1 MIKYRNLKRYREIV
15 HVLFKYGFGYVVE
28 RTGLSRLFRG
38 EREFIA
44 YPRLSG
50 PERVR
55 KMLEELGPTFVKL
68 GQVLSV
74 RPDLIPLEYAIEFR
88 KLQDNVS
95 PLPFDVI
102 KSEIEKELKR
112 PVEDIFEDID
122 PNPIASASIAQVHK
136 GRLRNGG
143 NLVVLKVQRP
153 NIRKTIEA
161 DLDILYHLAGLIKK
175 HFAEEL
181 TYDPEEVVDE
191 FAYAIRKELDFE
203 NEKRNIKRFARFYE
217 NEPYLVVLRAYDE
230 YSTGK
235 LLVMDYVEGVKP
247 ESREA
252 LLKQGLDPDDVARKG
267 ALLVF
272 KQVFLVGFFHAD
284 PHPGNICIL
293 KDGRIAFL
301 DFGQVGRISDE
312 LASKLGDLLV
322 AFVRKDADAM
332 IDILIEIGVMESIPS
347 SGFRTELRDFIED
360 YYEIPLGE
368 IKLGEFIDELA
379 SLSLKYNLRL
389 PRELVLL
396 SKALATIEGV
406 GAQISP
412 EFNFLDVVKEHMA
425 ELFKKRYSRGK
436 FSAMWRHGLREL
448 DRAFLRFPYA
458 LSSILRI
465 LESGK
470 ITVKVESAGRD
481 EIAESLKGLTK
492 GVILA
497 SLFLG
502 FAYLLPKL
510 STARLKDI
518 AVLAFF
524 SFAGFLAG
532 LIIKR
537 GG

>member
-217 NEPYLVVLRAYDE
+217 NEPYLVVLKAYDE

-502 FAYLLPKL
+502 FAYLLPRL
-510 STARLKDI
+510 SATGLKDI
-518 AVLAFF
+518 AILIFF

>member
-502 FAYLLPKL
+502 FAYLLPRL
-510 STARLKDI
+510 SATGLKDI
-518 AVLAFF
+518 AILIFF

>member
-15 HVLFKYGFGYVVE
+15 QVLFKYGFGYVVE
-28 RTGLSRLFRG
+28 RVGLSRLFKG
-38 EREFIA
+38 KREFIA

-55 KMLEELGPTFVKL
+55 KILEELGPTFVKL
-68 GQVLSV
+68 GQILSV
-74 RPDLIPLEYAIEFR
+74 RPDLIPLEYAMEFR

-95 PLPFDVI
+95 PLPFELI
-102 KSEIEKELKR
+102 RREIESELKR
-112 PVEDIFEDID
+112 PLEDIFEEID
-122 PNPIASASIAQVHK
+122 PTPIASASIAQVHK
-136 GRLRNGG
+136 GRLKNGG

-153 NIRKTIEA
+153 GIRKTIEA

-191 FAYAIRKELDFE
+191 FAHAIRRELDFE
-203 NEKRNIKRFARFYE
+203 NEKRNIKRFGRFYGD
-217 NEPYLVVLRAYDE
+217 EPYLVVLKAYDE

-235 LLVMDYVEGVKP
+235 LLVMDYVEGIKP
-247 ESREA
+247 ESRET
-252 LLKQGLDPDDVARKG
+252 LLSYGLDPDEIARRG
-267 ALLVF
+267 AVLVF

-284 PHPGNICIL
+284 PHPGNIRVL

-301 DFGQVGRISDE
+301 DFGQMGRISEE
-312 LASKLGDLLV
+312 LADRLCDLLG
-322 AFVRKDADAM
+322 AFIRKDAGTM
-332 IDILIEIGVMESIPS
+332 IDILIEMGVMESVPP

-360 YYEIPLGE
+360 YYEVPLGE
-368 IKLGEFIDELA
+368 IKLGEFIDELTE
-379 SLSLKYNLRL
+379 LSLKYNLRL

-406 GAQISP
+406 GAQLSP
-412 EFNFLDVVKEHMA
+412 GFNFLETAKEYMA
-425 ELFKKRYSRGK
+425 ELFRRRYSASK
-436 FSAMWRHGLREL
+436 FSAIWRHGLREL
-448 DRAFLRFPYA
+448 DRAFLKFPYA
-458 LSSILRI
+458 LNSILRI

-470 ITVKVESAGRD
+470 ITVKVESTSRD
-481 EIAESLKGLTK
+481 EVAESLKGLTK
-492 GVILA
+492 GIILA

-502 FAYLLPKL
+502 FAYLLPRL
-510 STARLKDI
+510 STLRLKDI
-518 AVLAFF
+518 AFLAFF